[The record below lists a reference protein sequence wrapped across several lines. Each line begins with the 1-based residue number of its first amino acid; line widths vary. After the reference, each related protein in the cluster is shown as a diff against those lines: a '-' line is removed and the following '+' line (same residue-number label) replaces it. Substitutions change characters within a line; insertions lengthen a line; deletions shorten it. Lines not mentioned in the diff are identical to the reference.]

1 MDFNLLFQKIE
12 KHFEEGLPFVVYSL
26 PNQKM
31 VSALLQKS
39 PELRTISELTTNG
52 FVFAPFEYND
62 SAYFIPENDSEI
74 VNAELSGNTIELT
87 PVPVAKNASER
98 KTYLEKVQKTI
109 DNIKRRRATKIVI
122 SRPKDFPL
130 SNFSLKQLLERL
142 FGVYPS
148 AFRYIWYHPQTGM
161 WCGATPETLVR
172 VETDSF
178 KTMALAGTQPFYN
191 SEKVS
196 WGPKELDEQQ
206 MVTDSITNSL
216 QRVTS
221 VLKVSNPYTYRAGSL
236 LHLRTDITGIL
247 KRGKATLTKIA
258 AALHPTPAVCGRPQ
272 KFAKEFILQ
281 NEGYNR
287 EFYTGFLG
295 PVNEN
300 GASAS
305 LMVNLRC
312 MKIENNTARIFV
324 GGGITIGSQP
334 ADEWQETQNKMQTM
348 LQVLAPML

>member
-1 MDFNLLFQKIE
+1 MDFNLLTKKIE

-39 PELRTISELTTNG
+39 PELSTISELTANG
-52 FVFAPFEYND
+52 FVLAPFEYND
-62 SAYFIPENDSEI
+62 SAYFIPENESEI
-74 VNAELSGNTIELT
+74 VSAELSENTIELT

-221 VLKVSNPYTYRAGSL
+221 VLKVSNPYT
-236 LHLRTDITGIL
+236 
-247 KRGKATLTKIA
+247 
-258 AALHPTPAVCGRPQ
+258 
-272 KFAKEFILQ
+272 
-281 NEGYNR
+281 
-287 EFYTGFLG
+287 
-295 PVNEN
+295 
-300 GASAS
+300 
-305 LMVNLRC
+305 
-312 MKIENNTARIFV
+312 
-324 GGGITIGSQP
+324 
-334 ADEWQETQNKMQTM
+334 
-348 LQVLAPML
+348 